1 MKVYIFCMNTY
12 IKTLIPPLPD
22 FIKEILG
29 NRNFNIS
36 DSFEQEMG
44 VPRGSILSVTLFSII
59 INSLAVLRY
68 GMQGSLYVND
78 LVICYK
84 SKKHE
89 L

>member
-36 DSFEQEMG
+36 DSFEQENDHKLFLKNQTGPMRMASNFRKLKLLASIF
-44 VPRGSILSVTLFSII
+44 VPNVNLIILAYI
-59 INSLAVLRY
+59 
-68 GMQGSLYVND
+68 
-78 LVICYK
+78 
-84 SKKHE
+84 
-89 L
+89 